1 MSAPRNEVEGCRQA
15 HIKLRTAT
23 AGLTDEQVASPS
35 MLPDWTVGHVL
46 THVARNAD
54 GMSRRISAAL
64 RDEIIEQYVGG
75 LDGRAAEIEAGAART
90 AREIVADVSSTAE
103 RLDSL
108 FSTMPEDVWEKPVQT
123 VSGGG
128 HAVSMLPFRR
138 WREVEIHLVDLG
150 LGSTPADWP
159 AGLVDAALPRLTATL
174 ADRCDQRALMAW
186 TLGRGPAPELRPWG
200 G

>member
-1 MSAPRNEVEGCRQA
+1 MSAPRNEIEGCHQA
-15 HIKLRTAT
+15 HIKLRTAI
-23 AGLTDEQVASPS
+23 AGLTDDQAGSPS
-35 MLPDWTVGHVL
+35 LLPDWTVGHVL

-64 RDEIIEQYVGG
+64 RDETVEQYVGG
-75 LDGRAAEIEAGAART
+75 SHGRATEIEAGAART
-90 AREIVADVSSTAE
+90 AREIVTDVSSSAE

-108 FSTMPEDVWEKPVQT
+108 FATMPEDLWQRPVRT
-123 VSGGG
+123 VSGGE

-159 AGLVDAALPRLTATL
+159 TGLVDGALPRLTAAL

-186 TLGRGPAPELRPWG
+186 ALGRGPAPELRPWG
-200 G
+200 

>member
-1 MSAPRNEVEGCRQA
+1 MSAPRDEVEGCRQA
-15 HIKLRTAT
+15 HIKLRTAI
-23 AGLTDEQVASPS
+23 AGLTDEQVRSASL
-35 MLPDWTVGHVL
+35 LPDWTVGHVL
-46 THVARNAD
+46 SHVARNAD

-64 RDEIIEQYVGG
+64 REEIVEQYVGG
-75 LDGRAAEIEAGAART
+75 LDGRAAEIDSDAART

-108 FSTMPEDVWEKPVQT
+108 FATMPEDLWEKPVRM
-123 VSGGG
+123 VGGG
-128 HAVSMLPFRR
+128 EHTVSMLPFRR

-159 AGLVDAALPRLTATL
+159 SDLVAAALPRLTATL

-186 TLGRGPAPELRPWG
+186 ALGRGPAPELRPWG
-200 G
+200 

>member
-15 HIKLRTAT
+15 HIKLRTAI
-23 AGLTDEQVASPS
+23 AGLTDEQVTSASL
-35 MLPDWTVGHVL
+35 LPEWTVGHVL

-64 RDEIIEQYVGG
+64 RDEIIEQYVDG
-75 LDGRAAEIEAGAART
+75 LDGRAAEIEAGATRT

-108 FSTMPEDVWEKPVQT
+108 FTTMPEDVWEKPVQT
-123 VSGGG
+123 VGGG
-128 HAVSMLPFRR
+128 EHAVSMLPFRR

-150 LGSTPADWP
+150 LGSTLADWP
-159 AGLVDAALPRLTATL
+159 TDLVDAALPRLTATL

-186 TLGRGPAPELRPWG
+186 ALGRGPAPELRPWG
-200 G
+200 